1 MLYRSFKIV
10 TQFEVLRT
18 YFGLNGTNQI
28 RNRTTSVVQFFV
40 QLVLEKS
47 IYLKLE

>member
-10 TQFEVLRT
+10 TQFEVLGPCLDR
-18 YFGLNGTNQI
+18 NGTNQI
-28 RNRTTSVVQFFV
+28 RNLTTSAVRLFV